1 MAMERW
7 RPISGP
13 SSVVDRWEP
22 FRNLGEIQGEVNR
35 LFDTFAGRPTGRS
48 GSSTWLPLVDMSET
62 TDDLVVTV
70 EVAGV
75 HEKDIALSITGDMLS
90 IKGERRWQASEDK
103 NQKVLHS
110 ERPYGTFERFIQ
122 LPIAVQA
129 ERVKATYRDGLL
141 EITLPK
147 TENLRPH
154 EIKIDLL

>member
-48 GSSTWLPLVDMSET
+48 GSSTWLPLVDMHET

-75 HEKDIALSITGDMLS
+75 REKDIGLSITGDMLS
-90 IKGERRWQASEDK
+90 IKVNGGTVMIGQA
-103 NQKVLHS
+103 KV
-110 ERPYGTFERFIQ
+110 
-122 LPIAVQA
+122 
-129 ERVKATYRDGLL
+129 VKADIAASNGVIHVVNAVLL
-141 EITLPK
+141 PPK
-147 TENLRPH
+147 G
-154 EIKIDLL
+154 

>member
-7 RPISGP
+7 RPIGA
-13 SSVVDRWEP
+13 VDRWDP
-22 FRNLGEIQGEVNR
+22 FRNLSDIQGEVNR
-35 LFDTFAGRPTGRS
+35 LFDTFGSRPAGRSAGT
-48 GSSTWLPLVDMSET
+48 TWLPLVDMHET
-62 TDDLVVTV
+62 TDALVLTVDL
-70 EVAGV
+70 AGV
-75 HEKDIALSITGDMLS
+75 QEKDIGLSITGDMLS
-90 IKGERRWQASEDK
+90 IKGERRWLAVQDK
-103 NQKVLHS
+103 GQQVLHS
-110 ERPYGTFERFIQ
+110 ERPYGTFERLIQ